1 MSKENKIRTVIW
13 VLIAFFVASFSSLIL
28 ADLPTRYKILSFV
41 ALSFLALVILFLDG
55 ELKNIKAK
63 KESEIKQK
71 ELNDFLSK
79 SLRPLLGRHE
89 AKEKEIETKSSNQLL
104 NEILNTKTKSPINI
118 EKNNIEASSKG
129 NVVSLHDARL
139 RRILQNGKAKK

>member
-71 ELNDFLSK
+71 ELSDFLSK
-79 SLRPLLGRHE
+79 SLRPLLERHE
-89 AKEKEIETKSSNQLL
+89 ATEKEIETKSMANKELITV
-104 NEILNTKTKSPINI
+104 E
-118 EKNNIEASSKG
+118 SKG
-129 NVVSLHDARL
+129 NVVSLSDARL
-139 RRILQNGKAKK
+139 RKLIKEAKK